1 VDDKQRSNMTAGL
14 ILIALGLVFLF
25 GQLDWRFADAFRLHE
40 LWPIFPIVIGMVKI
54 LQPPDPRSPGR
65 RGGGGWLVFVGVIF
79 LLHNYD
85 VLPLDKSWPLFI
97 VAGGVT
103 LLVHR
108 HAERPGDAGQR
119 APGER

>member
-1 VDDKQRSNMTAGL
+1 
-14 ILIALGLVFLF
+14 
-25 GQLDWRFADAFRLHE
+25 
-40 LWPIFPIVIGMVKI
+40 
-54 LQPPDPRSPGR
+54 
-65 RGGGGWLVFVGVIF
+65 VIF